1 MGALAH
7 LPTLAS
13 ATTLEDPQVISLEE
27 ASSVDGEELS
37 SPLSDAERRYLQA
50 VLEHPSLPSSKYAS
64 IARVGQNR
72 AKKIRESLID
82 KGYLR
87 EWQVNATGRG
97 RSALLL
103 EPLEPALRLAGST
116 AHPSNGEG
124 S

>member
-7 LPTLAS
+7 LSTIAS
-13 ATTLEDPQVISLEE
+13 PTTLKDPQVVSLEE
-27 ASSVDGEELS
+27 ASSPDSEEPS

-87 EWQVNATGRG
+87 EWKVNATGRG
-97 RSALLL
+97 RSALFL
-103 EPLEPALRLAGST
+103 EPLEPALRLMGSN
-116 AHPSNGEG
+116 ANPFNGEG
-124 S
+124 P